1 MLHEGSEHIFFWK
14 DLYQFEEV
22 GLILDVMGHFN
33 GDPSVAIVDNALEL
47 FLAKGDIRRHI
58 LLDNCGKAELHI
70 HILEDSYEVHEEDV
84 VVIELTIDFGADI
97 RYFLYLLFAFLA
109 DLCEGTVRISELLLG
124 GDVLYRFH
132 EDDISASDDLEDTHV
147 QFNCG
152 EVFGDILNLL
162 EDFEFGGEGVA
173 GFEVDIFE
181 VDENLF
187 DGDIFGAA

>member
-1 MLHEGSEHIFFWK
+1 M
-14 DLYQFEEV
+14 
-22 GLILDVMGHFN
+22 
-33 GDPSVAIVDNALEL
+33 
-47 FLAKGDIRRHI
+47 
-58 LLDNCGKAELHI
+58 
-70 HILEDSYEVHEEDV
+70 
-84 VVIELTIDFGADI
+84 VVIELTVDFGADS
-97 RYFLYLLFAFLA
+97 RYFLYLLFTFLA

-181 VDENLF
+181 VDEYLF